1 MEGPAHWH
9 LRHIHQAH
17 GEPKEGDDAEPQ
29 LRFRELV
36 KAIDWSQN
44 FMAWRAV
51 SLRDNLR
58 VGFLRILRGDIDQGI
73 GYTVLTWSRDGD
85 HWERSREP
93 FMAGC
98 PGAFDAAHAWVY
110 AAAEHD
116 GTIYLSYS
124 AYDLGHKLG
133 NRAAAIAM
141 IPSKDLSFDRAT
153 GPHC

>member
-1 MEGPAHWH
+1 
-9 LRHIHQAH
+9 
-17 GEPKEGDDAEPQ
+17 
-29 LRFRELV
+29 
-36 KAIDWSQN
+36 
-44 FMAWRAV
+44 MAWRAV
-51 SLRDNLR
+51 SLRDNLL

-73 GYTVLTWSRDGD
+73 DYTPVLTWSRDGD

-98 PGAFDAAHAWVY
+98 PSAFDAAHAWVY
-110 AAAEHD
+110 GAAEHD